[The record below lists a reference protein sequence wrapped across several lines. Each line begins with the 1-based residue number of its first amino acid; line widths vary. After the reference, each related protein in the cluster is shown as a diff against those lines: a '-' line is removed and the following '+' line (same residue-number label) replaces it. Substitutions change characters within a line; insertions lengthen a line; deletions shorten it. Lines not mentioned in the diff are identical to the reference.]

1 MIIANR
7 HRSIAL
13 ISFVNSLQQTANQL
27 WAPYVT
33 SAFKEHG
40 LTAMTSTVAAVV
52 SGVTKLPLATFINV
66 YGRPHGFATCMICSI
81 LCE

>member
-1 MIIANR
+1 MMYADH

-13 ISFVNSLQQTANQL
+13 ISFVNTLQQTANQL

-33 SAFKEHG
+33 SAFQQHG

-52 SGVTKLPLATFINV
+52 SGVIKLPLATFINV
-66 YGRPHGFATCMICSI
+66 CGRPHGFAICMTCSV
-81 LCE
+81 LCK